1 MSAIMIPAHAA
12 SGTPS
17 VMRNDWNGPMKLS
30 AKKTTQIV
38 PRVRITPS
46 TKAAAGRGMRTPRES
61 RVRPEE

>member
-12 SGTPS
+12 SGTPR
-17 VMRNDWNGPMKLS
+17 VIRKLWNGPRKSS

-46 TKAAAGRGMRTPRES
+46 TNAAAGRGMRTPSES
-61 RVRPEE
+61 SVRPEE